1 MMKKL
6 LLLIVLLIPALTGCG
21 NSADET
27 TAMQSEF
34 NVSFNKL
41 NKENK
46 TAKFTVNGFA
56 NEEEFN
62 QLETIIIDSMDEQD
76 VTGDYTVK
84 VYSQIQDNEGEPTY
98 GTVHYNNGKLSKNEL
113 ANITIEEYTSILN
126 Q

>member
-27 TAMQSEF
+27 SAMQSEF

-98 GTVHYNNGKLSKNEL
+98 GTVHYSNGKLSKNEL